1 MQLRI
6 RAAAVQAAG
15 TLYVNGQNSRPAAH
29 FALRRYRA
37 VRPAFSGYNDNGETP
52 EWFDA
57 GFDAV
62 VR

>member
-1 MQLRI
+1 MRPRI

-15 TLYVNGQNSRPAAH
+15 TLYVNGQNSRPAAR
-29 FALRRYRA
+29 FAPGRCRA

-57 GFDAV
+57 GFDAAV
-62 VR
+62 